1 MNALARLPLYWRVVL
16 INGLVFV
23 VGTVALAFAPVTVS
37 ARVLASEAV
46 VLTVGLVVIVV
57 VNALLLRRSLR
68 PLDRLAAL
76 MDTVDLQQPG
86 QRLPET
92 GNGPVERL
100 VERFNAM
107 LERLE
112 TERSTSSAKALAAQE
127 AERQRIAREL
137 HDEIGQGLTAV
148 LLGLKR
154 VADKVPGGT
163 SQAAVEVAEELRL
176 LQDTAR
182 ASLDEVR
189 DVARRLRPGVLEDL
203 GLVSALAALA
213 TDTTTHTGIHVQRGL
228 ASGLPALSPEK
239 ELVIYR
245 VAQEALTN
253 TARHAGADT
262 VQLSLSRQADAVALL
277 VADNGRGTRGRPEGS
292 GIHGMRERAL
302 MVEGRLTIRA
312 RPEGG
317 TEVRLVVPLDT
328 GTVPE
333 GVAPQAN
340 ASLGAEGSA

>member
-1 MNALARLPLYWRVVL
+1 MARLPLYWRVVL

-23 VGTVALAFAPVTVS
+23 VGTAALAFSPATVS

-46 VLTVGLVVIVV
+46 VLAVGLTVILSL
-57 VNALLLRRSLR
+57 NAMLLSRSLR

-92 GNGPVERL
+92 GNGPVATL

-112 TERSTSSAKALAAQE
+112 TERSQSTARALQAQE

-154 VADKVPGGT
+154 VADRVPDEL
-163 SQAAVEVAEELRL
+163 ADEVRL
-176 LQDTAR
+176 VQEAAR
-182 ASLDEVR
+182 ASLEEVR
-189 DVARRLRPGVLEDL
+189 QVARRLRPGVLDDL

-213 TDTTTHTGIHVQRGL
+213 TDTSAHAGLHVQRGL
-228 ASGLPALSPEK
+228 APGLPQLTPEK
-239 ELVIYR
+239 ELVVYR

-253 TARHAGADT
+253 VVRHAHAET
-262 VQLSLSRQADAVALL
+262 VQLSLTRQGDAVALL
-277 VADNGRGTRGRPEGS
+277 VADDGRGTGGRPEGS

-302 MVEGRLTIRA
+302 MIDGQLSIRP

-317 TEVRLVVPLDT
+317 TEVRLVVP
-328 GTVPE
+328 
-333 GVAPQAN
+333 A
-340 ASLGAEGSA
+340 ASS

>member
-1 MNALARLPLYWRVVL
+1 VNALARLPLYWRVVL

-23 VGTVALAFAPVTVS
+23 VGTVALAFSPATVS
-37 ARVLASEAV
+37 TRVLASEAV
-46 VLTVGLVVIVV
+46 VLAVGLTVILVL
-57 VNALLLRRSLR
+57 NAMLLRRSLR

-76 MDTVDLQQPG
+76 MDRVDLQQPG

-92 GNGPVERL
+92 GNGPVATL

-112 TERSTSSAKALAAQE
+112 AERATSSARALAAQE
-127 AERQRIAREL
+127 AERQRIAQEL
-137 HDEIGQGLTAV
+137 HDEVGQGLTAV

-154 VADKVPGGT
+154 VADRVPD
-163 SQAAVEVAEELRL
+163 EVADELRL
-176 LQDTAR
+176 VQDTAR
-182 ASLDEVR
+182 SSLEEVR
-189 DVARRLRPGVLEDL
+189 EVARRLRPGVLEDL

-213 TDTTTHTGIHVQRGL
+213 TDTSTHSGIHVQRGL
-228 ASGLPALSPEK
+228 AAGLPQLSPEK

-262 VQLSLSRQADAVALL
+262 VQLSLTRQGDSVALL
-277 VADNGRGTRGRPEGS
+277 VADNGRGIHGRTEGS
-292 GIHGMRERAL
+292 GIRGMRERAL
-302 MVEGRLTIRA
+302 MVDGKLSVRP

-317 TEVRLVVPLDT
+317 TEVRLVVPV
-328 GTVPE
+328 GTP
-333 GVAPQAN
+333 
-340 ASLGAEGSA
+340 

>member
-1 MNALARLPLYWRVVL
+1 MARLPLYWRVVL

-23 VGTVALAFAPVTVS
+23 VGTAALAFSPATVS

-46 VLTVGLVVIVV
+46 VLAVGLTVILSL
-57 VNALLLRRSLR
+57 NAMLLSRSLR

-92 GNGPVERL
+92 GHGPVATL

-112 TERSTSSAKALAAQE
+112 AERSQSTARALQAQE

-154 VADKVPGGT
+154 VADRVPDEL
-163 SQAAVEVAEELRL
+163 ADEVRL
-176 LQDTAR
+176 VQEAAR
-182 ASLDEVR
+182 ASLEEVR
-189 DVARRLRPGVLEDL
+189 QVARRLRPGVLDDL

-213 TDTTTHTGIHVQRGL
+213 TDTSAHAGLHVQRGL
-228 ASGLPALSPEK
+228 APGLPQLTPEK
-239 ELVIYR
+239 ELVVYR

-253 TARHAGADT
+253 VVRHAHAET
-262 VQLSLSRQADAVALL
+262 VQLSLTRQGDAVALL
-277 VADNGRGTRGRPEGS
+277 VADDGRGTGGRPEGS

-302 MVEGRLTIRA
+302 MVDGQLSIRP

-317 TEVRLVVPLDT
+317 TEVRLVVP
-328 GTVPE
+328 
-333 GVAPQAN
+333 A
-340 ASLGAEGSA
+340 ASS